1 MSLPAVATTVTTSN
15 ATSISERGIAPIERA
30 IAEIAAGRMVIL
42 VDDEDRENEGDFV
55 IAADKATPESIA
67 FMAEYGRGLI
77 CLAMD
82 GRLIDRLELAPMAP
96 QNEARLGTA
105 FTVSMDAVD
114 APGTGVSAKARAHT
128 IRKAIAHDAKP
139 QDFRVPGHIFPLRA
153 RQGGVLVRTGQT
165 EGSVDLARLAGL
177 TPAGVICEVM
187 ELDGT
192 MSRLPSLLEL
202 GARFGIPVVTVADLI
217 QYRLRREPLV
227 VREAESELATDFGK
241 FRIVVYKSLV
251 DGRSHAALVLGQ
263 LPAHDR
269 DNEAEA
275 SPPTLVRVHRSNVLS
290 DALGFTLARGQR
302 NLQAA
307 LQAIA
312 AEGQGVLLYLDADR
326 DASELVGALQGY
338 VERGQGKPW
347 SPGPQTAHP
356 SDFQEFG
363 IGAQILRDLGLRRIR
378 VLTNQAKRLRG
389 VAGYGLDVVDWL
401 PLQGD
406 GLAGVGAATTGGP
419 A

>member
-1 MSLPAVATTVTTSN
+1 MSAPVVVSAVPATGPAP
-15 ATSISERGIAPIERA
+15 AGERGIAPIERA

-269 DNEAEA
+269 DIEAEA

-401 PLQGD
+401 PLQADVPQG
-406 GLAGVGAATTGGP
+406 AGAATTGAP